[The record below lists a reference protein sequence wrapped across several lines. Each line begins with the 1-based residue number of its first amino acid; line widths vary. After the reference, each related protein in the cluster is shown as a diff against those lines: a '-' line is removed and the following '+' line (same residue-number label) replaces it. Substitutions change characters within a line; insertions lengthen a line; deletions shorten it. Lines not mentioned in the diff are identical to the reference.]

1 MDTIFMNSENRNA
14 NPFRRIL
21 KTIVLSILSIY
32 DTWTNIKKSYKN
44 NKFKTSALTQ
54 KDKLKLPQGSY
65 SERL

>member
-1 MDTIFMNSENRNA
+1 MNSENRNA

-44 NKFKTSALTQ
+44 NKFKTSALT
-54 KDKLKLPQGSY
+54 
-65 SERL
+65 